1 MEEEIEELEEKRSR
15 VRRIGSALSE
25 SEKELIIKECDELMD
40 LGIDYRDLPNYFDN
54 VSLKQIEHL
63 GIRSKARTRL
73 TAIETRFCQEFVKCN
88 DANKAM
94 KIIQQDE
101 LLKDEKGAHVHGV
114 DMLSR
119 PKVRAK
125 IKQLNE
131 MADVDS
137 AYVILGIKENIE
149 RCKQSRPVLD
159 KFGEPV
165 LIENAE
171 GNLAAAYTFDAN
183 NVHKGLET
191 LGKNIGLWTDNVKLS
206 NDPKAPF
213 TSKTLITTLPADPI
227 EASEIYTD
235 FMKE

>member
-1 MEEEIEELEEKRSR
+1 
-15 VRRIGSALSE
+15 
-25 SEKELIIKECDELMD
+25 
-40 LGIDYRDLPNYFDN
+40 
-54 VSLKQIEHL
+54 
-63 GIRSKARTRL
+63 
-73 TAIETRFCQEFVKCN
+73 
-88 DANKAM
+88 M

-101 LLKDEKGAHVHGV
+101 LLKDEEGAHVHGV
-114 DMLSR
+114 DILSR

-159 KFGEPV
+159 KKGNQVYVETP
-165 LIENAE
+165 E
-171 GNLAAAYTFDAN
+171 GDVAPAYVFDAS
-183 NVHKGLET
+183 NVHKGYEI

-213 TSKTLITTLPADPI
+213 TSKALITTLPVDPI